1 MDETHLLSPDS
12 TVADNNK
19 SKKKNKNKK
28 KKITQSRSKAK
39 RYALITFEEL
49 PEYMKDN
56 EYILNYYR
64 ANWPLKEAL
73 FSIVRWHNETLNVWT
88 HLIGFVLFLG
98 LTVANLMHMPQVRD
112 FLSMFIRSFPM
123 TADTNVS
130 HNSKDIFLVSHFY
143 AHLNHLYIHVHT
155 HIHSRIHTHTH
166 VCVDLF
172 QIWGL
177 RKKYITLEGLL
188 QETTKLI
195 DLKQTASPEMEIPS
209 LETAAARWPFYI
221 FLAGSMFCLLSSSI
235 CHLFSCHSHYL
246 NLFLVRIDYIGI
258 TVMIIT
264 SFFPPIYYIFQCNTH
279 WQFIYLTGITIM
291 GTFTI
296 VTMLSPSLSTS
307 KYRPFRVFLFMA
319 MGLFGIVPAIHGL
332 IVNWNEPQQNIT
344 LAYESV
350 MALCYMIGTIFYV
363 SRIPERWKPGW
374 FDLAGHSHQIF
385 HVFVIFGALAHYGAA
400 LVFLEYGNKVGCGR
414 SI

>member
-19 SKKKNKNKK
+19 SKKKNKKKK

-73 FSIVRWHNETLNVWT
+73 FSIVRWHNETLNAFNW
-88 HLIGFVLFLG
+88 ICPILG
-98 LTVANLMHMPQVRD
+98 VDSCKFDAYASSERFPQYV
-112 FLSMFIRSFPM
+112 
-123 TADTNVS
+123 
-130 HNSKDIFLVSHFY
+130 Y
-143 AHLNHLYIHVHT
+143 
-155 HIHSRIHTHTH
+155 
-166 VCVDLF
+166 
-172 QIWGL
+172 
-177 RKKYITLEGLL
+177 

-195 DLKQTASPEMEIPS
+195 DLKQTTSPEMEIPS

-235 CHLFSCHSHYL
+235 CHLFSCHSHHL

-385 HVFVIFGALAHYGAA
+385 HLFVIFGALAHYGAA
-400 LVFLEYGNKVGCGR
+400 LVFLEYGHKVGCGI